1 MSAQITPLTKAGHPS
16 HVAGE
21 MLSISTSNDVPG
33 RRTERRRRS

>member
-33 RRTERRRRS
+33 PSN